1 MFVFF
6 SLSMEIPVNGGR
18 SATAICF
25 HNPVNNIFHC
35 FSCVFFVCFRFR
47 EWTSQKSCGRSSS
60 RSWSSTGN
68 LRHQATNENYI
79 FLSRC
84 IVVNSPTVYI
94 FFFRFEAN
102 FQNWHETVSASLVFR
117 ESKIIIQKMP
127 IEKKKSCI
135 WKSRLLADDV
145 NKTVTRQSFRESIKS
160 LREFLNYFE
169 VQGQSLFGRD

>member
-1 MFVFF
+1 MEEKEEIFLHHYTIFKLVVYKKSCRETIFNCADDGDWKLVKGGVGWFDLNHSQVISTCFLTRCPMFVFF

-84 IVVNSPTVYI
+84 IVVKPPTVYI
-94 FFFRFEAN
+94 FFPF
-102 FQNWHETVSASLVFR
+102 
-117 ESKIIIQKMP
+117 
-127 IEKKKSCI
+127 
-135 WKSRLLADDV
+135 
-145 NKTVTRQSFRESIKS
+145 
-160 LREFLNYFE
+160 
-169 VQGQSLFGRD
+169 